1 MLSSFFGGG
10 PVESII
16 SGTATAPN
24 ALISS
29 VLMMGIMALIL
40 LLKLLPVIGRFVH
53 KSSIAG
59 FLFVLGAFVT
69 FAGNIADALASA
81 GAAPAGPF
89 GFAPQGMVI
98 GAVVVVTAK
107 FNPFFGMIAG
117 VIVKLVFGL

>member
-1 MLSSFFGGG
+1 FFGGG
-10 PVESII
+10 PVEAII
-16 SGTATAPN
+16 SGTATAP
-24 ALISS
+24 APLLAS

-59 FLFVLGAFVT
+59 FLFILGAFVT
-69 FAGNIADALASA
+69 FAGNIADSIAAA
-81 GAAPAGPF
+81 GAFSGPF

-107 FNPFFGMIAG
+107 FNPFYGMIAG
-117 VIVKLVFGL
+117 IIIKLIFGL